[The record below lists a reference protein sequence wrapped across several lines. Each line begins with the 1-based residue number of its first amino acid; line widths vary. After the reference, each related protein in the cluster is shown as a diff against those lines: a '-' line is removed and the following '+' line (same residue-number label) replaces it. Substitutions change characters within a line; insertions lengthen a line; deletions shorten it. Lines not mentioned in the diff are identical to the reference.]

1 MGDHHPNER
10 RPAIRSALRSVW
22 VRNRPRATKALAV
35 ALLGPGLVTLLAL
48 VPRADFAIAA
58 LAYVLAVV
66 VASAVGGIGAGL
78 VATFLSFLALN
89 LLFTEAELDDLVA
102 LGVFV
107 VVASIVGSVLAT
119 AIDQRARAERREEET
134 RLLHHLGMRLIGG
147 ERIDDILRRFAEAI
161 TELFELARCEV
172 WAEGMPS
179 PAVVSA
185 DHAASQ
191 EREREVPIAVDG
203 RGVGWI
209 RAIPQ
214 AGRTPSQE
222 EHHVMEMFAGQMG
235 LALRGVRLAGKVA
248 RAESEAQMS
257 RARSALFS
265 SVTHDLRTPLA
276 SILGSATTLQDA
288 ERRLGSR
295 ERRDLV
301 ATIRQEAER
310 LNRLVGNLL
319 QLSRL
324 RAGALVPAR
333 SPGSVEEVVEQVLS
347 RLRPTLGEHRV
358 RVDIDEDLPDVPID
372 VVHIDQVMT
381 NLLENAAKMSPP
393 GTEIIVSAHRSQRGV
408 TVSVADEGPG
418 IPPEEREIVFEPFVR
433 GKDARGS
440 GSGLG
445 LTIARAIIEAH
456 GGSLGID
463 GQARRGT
470 TVRFELPL
478 EDGQGEPD
486 PGSEEGPS

>member
-1 MGDHHPNER
+1 
-10 RPAIRSALRSVW
+10 V
-22 VRNRPRATKALAV
+22 AV
-35 ALLGPGLVTLLAL
+35 LGPGLVTLLAL
-48 VPRADFAIAA
+48 VPGVDFAIAA

-66 VASAVGGIGAGL
+66 AASAVGGIGTGL
-78 VATFLSFLALN
+78 IATFLSFLALN
-89 LLFTEAELDDLVA
+89 LLFAEPELDDLLA

-107 VVASIVGSVLAT
+107 LVASIVGSVLAT

-147 ERIDDILRRFAEAI
+147 ERIDEILRRFAEAI

-179 PAVVSA
+179 PAVVSG
-185 DHAASQ
+185 DHAAGQ
-191 EREREVPIAVDG
+191 KREREVPIALDG

-209 RAIPQ
+209 RAMPQ
-214 AGRTPSQE
+214 AGRALSQE
-222 EHHVMEMFAGQMG
+222 EQHVLEMFAGQMG
-235 LALRGVRLAGKVA
+235 LALKGVRLAAEVT
-248 RAESEAQMS
+248 RAESEAQMT
-257 RARSALFS
+257 RTRSALFS

-276 SILGSATTLQDA
+276 SILGSATTLEDA
-288 ERRLGSR
+288 ETSLGSR

-301 ATIRQEAER
+301 VTIRQEAER

-324 RAGALVPAR
+324 RAGALVPTR
-333 SPGSVEEVVEQVLS
+333 SLGSVEEVVEQVLS
-347 RLRPTLGEHRV
+347 RLRPTLRDYPV
-358 RVDIDEDLPDVPID
+358 RVDMDEDLPDVPID
-372 VVHIDQVMT
+372 VVHVDQVLT

-393 GTEIIVSAHRSQRGV
+393 GSEITVSAHRSQRGV

-418 IPPEEREIVFEPFVR
+418 IPSEEREIVFEPFVR
-433 GKDARGS
+433 GKDALGS

-445 LTIARAIIEAH
+445 LPIARAIVEAH
-456 GGSLGID
+456 GGRLWID
-463 GQARRGT
+463 GQAPKGT

-478 EDGQGEPD
+478 EDGEGEPD
-486 PGSEEGPS
+486 QGSEAVGS